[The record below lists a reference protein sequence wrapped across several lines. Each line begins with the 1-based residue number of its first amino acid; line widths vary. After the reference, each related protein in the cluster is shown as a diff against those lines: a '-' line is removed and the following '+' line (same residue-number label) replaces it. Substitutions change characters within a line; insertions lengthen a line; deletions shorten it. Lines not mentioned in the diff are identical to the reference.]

1 MSDIELKDY
10 VDIMS
15 AIETTHDL
23 KDSGKTLQDKIKEA
37 HPKLSLN
44 TINNYINNWKR
55 IETHLKDQFTKN
67 LESGGEWNGAES
79 SYKVIK
85 EFIMAKPL
93 ATRHQYFWSMK
104 TVNSNILNDKLK
116 SWMDSQIESGKKEL
130 KDYYAEQTKSKRESE
145 NWATVKELQ
154 KYNKKQRT
162 VALHTQSKKDLRNW
176 LLTSLYVLD
185 VENHPPMRVDYNM
198 EIKHGLAELDPNKN
212 YLVIVNRSK
221 KEFVFGDYKTVKAYG
236 VKRVPLSKKMNA
248 MINIYLKHHPDNKY
262 LIQDR
267 WGENITKDALQK
279 SIVRAFKGTGKN
291 IGVSMLRHI
300 LISEKVDTGDKL
312 KDKSDVAEKM
322 GHSVATQEIYKKF
335 E

>member
-1 MSDIELKDY
+1 MTDIPIL
-10 VDIMS
+10 
-15 AIETTHDL
+15 
-23 KDSGKTLQDKIKEA
+23 IKEQ
-37 HPKLSLN
+37 HPKLSLK
-44 TINNYINNWKR
+44 TIYNYVNNWKR
-55 IETHLKDQFTKN
+55 VETHLKEQFNKSIEEN
-67 LESGGEWNGAES
+67 VEWNGKES
-79 SYKVIK
+79 SNAIIK
-85 EFIMAKPL
+85 KFVMDKPM
-93 ATRHQYFWSMK
+93 ATRHQYLWSMK
-104 TVNSNILNDKLK
+104 TVSPNILDDNMK
-116 SWMDSQIESGKKEL
+116 SWIDSQIESGKKEL
-130 KDYYAEQTKSKRESE
+130 KDYYAEQTKSKKESK
-145 NWATVKELQ
+145 NWATLKELQ

-162 VALHTQSKKDLRNW
+162 VALHTETKTDLRNW

-212 YLVIVNRSK
+212 YLVIINKSK

-236 VKRVPLSKKMNA
+236 VKRIPLSRKMNA

-267 WGENITKDALQK
+267 WGDNITKDALQK

-312 KDKSDVAEKM
+312 KEKSEVAEKM

-335 E
+335 K

>member
-1 MSDIELKDY
+1 MTDIPIL
-10 VDIMS
+10 
-15 AIETTHDL
+15 
-23 KDSGKTLQDKIKEA
+23 IKEQ
-37 HPKLSLN
+37 HPKLSLK
-44 TINNYINNWKR
+44 TIYNYVNNWKR
-55 IETHLKDQFTKN
+55 VETHLKEQFNKSIEEN
-67 LESGGEWNGAES
+67 VEWNGKES
-79 SYKVIK
+79 SNAIIK
-85 EFIMAKPL
+85 KFVMDKPM
-93 ATRHQYFWSMK
+93 ATRHQYLWSMK
-104 TVNSNILNDKLK
+104 TVSPNILDDNMK
-116 SWMDSQIESGKKEL
+116 SWIDSQIESGKKEL
-130 KDYYAEQTKSKRESE
+130 KDYYAEQTKSKKESK
-145 NWATVKELQ
+145 NWATLKELQ

-162 VALHTQSKKDLRNW
+162 VALHTETKTDLRNW

-198 EIKHGLAELDPNKN
+198 EIVHGLAELDPNKN
-212 YLVIVNRSK
+212 YLVIINKSK

-236 VKRVPLSKKMNA
+236 VKRIPLSRKMNA

-267 WGENITKDALQK
+267 WGDNITKDALQK

-312 KDKSDVAEKM
+312 KEKSEVAEKM

-335 E
+335 K

>member
-1 MSDIELKDY
+1 MTDIPIL
-10 VDIMS
+10 
-15 AIETTHDL
+15 
-23 KDSGKTLQDKIKEA
+23 IKEQ
-37 HPKLSLN
+37 HPKLSLK
-44 TINNYINNWKR
+44 TIYNYVNNWKR
-55 IETHLKDQFTKN
+55 VETHLKEQFNKSIEEN
-67 LESGGEWNGAES
+67 VEWNGKES
-79 SYKVIK
+79 SNAIIK
-85 EFIMAKPL
+85 KFVMDKPM
-93 ATRHQYFWSMK
+93 ATRHQYLWSMK
-104 TVNSNILNDKLK
+104 TVSPNILDDNMK
-116 SWMDSQIESGKKEL
+116 SWIDSQIESGKKEL
-130 KDYYAEQTKSKRESE
+130 KDYYAEQTKSKKESE
-145 NWATVKELQ
+145 NWATLKELQ

-162 VALHTQSKKDLRNW
+162 VALHTETKTDLRNW

-212 YLVIVNRSK
+212 YLVIINKSK

-236 VKRVPLSKKMNA
+236 VKRIPLSRKMNA

-267 WGENITKDALQK
+267 WGDNITKDALQK

-312 KDKSDVAEKM
+312 KEKSEVAEKM

-335 E
+335 K

>member
-1 MSDIELKDY
+1 MSDIQTHLK
-10 VDIMS
+10 
-15 AIETTHDL
+15 ET
-23 KDSGKTLQDKIKEA
+23 
-37 HPKLSLN
+37 HPKLSLK

-55 IETHLKDQFTKN
+55 VETHLKDQFNKSI
-67 LESGGEWNGAES
+67 EEDVEWNGKES
-79 SYKVIK
+79 SNAIIK
-85 EFIMAKPL
+85 KFVMDKPM
-93 ATRHQYFWSMK
+93 ATRHQYLWSMK
-104 TVNSNILNDKLK
+104 TVNPNILDDNMK
-116 SWMDSQIESGKKEL
+116 SWIDSQIESGKKEL
-130 KDYYAEQTKSKRESE
+130 KDYYAEQTKSKKEGE
-145 NWATVKELQ
+145 NWATLKELQ

-162 VALHTQSKKDLRNW
+162 VALHTLSKKDLRNW

-212 YLVIVNRSK
+212 YLVIINRSK

-236 VKRVPLSKKMNA
+236 QKRVPVSKKMNA
-248 MINIYLKHHPDNKY
+248 MLNIYLKHHPDNKY

-312 KDKSDVAEKM
+312 KAKSDVAEKM

>member
-1 MSDIELKDY
+1 MSDIQNHLK
-10 VDIMS
+10 
-15 AIETTHDL
+15 ET
-23 KDSGKTLQDKIKEA
+23 
-37 HPKLSLN
+37 HPKLSLK

-55 IETHLKDQFTKN
+55 VETHLKDQFNKSI
-67 LESGGEWNGAES
+67 EEDVEWNGKES
-79 SYKVIK
+79 SNAIIK
-85 EFIMAKPL
+85 KFVMDKPM
-93 ATRHQYFWSMK
+93 ATRHQYLWSMK
-104 TVNSNILNDKLK
+104 TVSPNILDDNMK
-116 SWMDSQIESGKKEL
+116 SWIDSQIESGKKEL
-130 KDYYAEQTKSKRESE
+130 KDYYAEQTKSKKESK
-145 NWATVKELQ
+145 NWATLKELQ

-162 VALHTQSKKDLRNW
+162 VALHTETKTDLRNW

-212 YLVIVNRSK
+212 YLVIINKSK

-236 VKRVPLSKKMNA
+236 VKRIPLSRKMNA

-267 WGENITKDALQK
+267 WGDNITKDALQK

-312 KDKSDVAEKM
+312 KEKSEVAEKM

-335 E
+335 K

>member
-1 MSDIELKDY
+1 MTDIPIL
-10 VDIMS
+10 
-15 AIETTHDL
+15 
-23 KDSGKTLQDKIKEA
+23 IKEQ
-37 HPKLSLN
+37 HPKLSLK
-44 TINNYINNWKR
+44 TIYNYVNNWKR
-55 IETHLKDQFTKN
+55 VETHLKEQFNKSIEEN
-67 LESGGEWNGAES
+67 VEWNGKES
-79 SYKVIK
+79 SNAIIK
-85 EFIMAKPL
+85 KFVMDKPM
-93 ATRHQYFWSMK
+93 ATRHQYLWSMK
-104 TVNSNILNDKLK
+104 TVSPNILDDNMK
-116 SWMDSQIESGKKEL
+116 SWIDSQIESGKKEL
-130 KDYYAEQTKSKRESE
+130 KDYYAEQTKSKKESK
-145 NWATVKELQ
+145 NWATLKELQ

-162 VALHTQSKKDLRNW
+162 VALHTESKKDLRNW

-198 EIKHGLAELDPNKN
+198 EIVHGLAELDPNKN
-212 YLVIVNRSK
+212 YLVIINKSK

-236 VKRVPLSKKMNA
+236 VKRIPLSRKMNA

-262 LIQDR
+262 LLQDKS
-267 WGENITKDALQK
+267 GNNITKDALQK

-312 KDKSDVAEKM
+312 KEKSDVAEKM